1 VVRSAL
7 GFLTVWPVVGRPDPR
22 AALWFAPIGA
32 FVGVAVGTAWWAA
45 DQIWPALVAAIV
57 AIIVDAALTGML
69 HLDGLADTGDGLLSP
84 MDREERLAAMSDPH
98 VGAFGVVVVVSTLLL
113 RTGAFASLTP
123 DPILIAA
130 VWAASRAGM
139 TVTLGTLP
147 LARPDRSLASAFVG
161 NGGTGSPG
169 DPGMRPVTLRIGG
182 MVAGLT
188 ALVVVVAAAGVPDGL
203 AAAAGLVGGS
213 SCVVLLAH
221 RRLGGFTGDV
231 LGAAG
236 VVGETCALLLA
247 AARW

>member
-1 VVRSAL
+1 MRSAL
-7 GFLTVWPVVGRPDPR
+7 GFLTVWPVSGRPDSR

-32 FVGVAVGTAWWAA
+32 LVGLAVGTAWWAA
-45 DQIWPALVAAIV
+45 DQIWPALVAAILAV
-57 AIIVDAALTGML
+57 VVDAALTGML
-69 HLDGLADTGDGLLSP
+69 HLDGLADSGDGLLPP
-84 MDREERLAAMSDPH
+84 MDREARLAAMSDPH

-130 VWAASRAGM
+130 VWAASRACM

-147 LARPDRSLASAFVG
+147 LARPEHSLASPFLADG
-161 NGGTGSPG
+161 AAGAG
-169 DPGMRPVTLRIGG
+169 DNPRTRRTTLRLGG
-182 MVAGLT
+182 VAAGLT
-188 ALVVVVAAAGVPDGL
+188 ALVVVVAAEGVPSGL
-203 AAAAGLVGGS
+203 AAAAGLVAGG